1 MSSEASPDN
10 TKEDK
15 EKQVPV
21 EAASTNNETS
31 EKKQS
36 PDFERTDFM
45 AKESIGKVMWKLTY
59 PSLIAKVVSAMYA
72 VCDSAFIGK
81 LAGETEAERLTALS
95 AVSLAMPLE
104 QGIIHSLAMM
114 VSNGGSTVYGQA
126 VGEHNV
132 EKGRKVI
139 GNTYFLEICVAII
152 LIILAPLI
160 NRPLL
165 ILLKANE
172 EANTL
177 PLGLDYVNTLF
188 YGSICYCLSMASADL
203 IRGQGSAVLSCIVSI
218 VSAVC
223 NIIGD
228 PLYIKVFGLGVMGA
242 ALSTVLANL
251 VSSVIGV
258 SIMCSKKAV
267 VRFGCAVMKPS
278 CQMDKNIMV
287 TGMSGLV
294 SGFAGAFVT
303 IISNLLVLHYSKYPA
318 ESIETK
324 AVLSAWGSMSKVYF
338 VSFMPLIALAQGVLP
353 LLAYSFG
360 AKLHSRFMRCSKIMF
375 IWEIGITIVL
385 EALILI
391 FTPFIA
397 KIFSDEEHFLE
408 FFVPAMRIMVSGV
421 FLQPLV
427 MSLFP
432 MLQSVGKG
440 GLGGMLLALKTC
452 VIPLVLQLGISWMVG
467 DYWGAVYAYPVTEV
481 VSALLAVLFYV
492 KNRHLFEG
500 SQELPVV
507 KKE

>member
-1 MSSEASPDN
+1 MNPEVSPDN

-15 EKQVPV
+15 EKQVQV
-21 EAASTNNETS
+21 EGLSPNNAAN
-31 EKKQS
+31 KKES
-36 PDFERTDFM
+36 AEDFARTDFM
-45 AKESIGKVMWKLTY
+45 ANESIGKVMWKLTY

-72 VCDSAFIGK
+72 VSDSAFIGK
-81 LAGETEAERLTALS
+81 LAGDTEAERLTALS

-132 EKGRKVI
+132 EKGKRVI
-139 GNTYFLEICVAII
+139 GNTYVLEICVAI
-152 LIILAPLI
+152 LLVILAPLI

-165 ILLKANE
+165 ILLKASE

-177 PLGLDYVNTLF
+177 PLGEDYVNTLF
-188 YGSICYCLSMASADL
+188 FGSICYCISMASADL
-203 IRGQGSAVLSCIVSI
+203 IRGQGSAILSCIVSI
-218 VSAVC
+218 VSALC

-228 PLYIKVFGLGVMGA
+228 PIYIKVFSLGVMGA

-267 VRFGCAVMKPS
+267 VRFGFRDMKPS
-278 CQMDKNIMV
+278 CEMAKNIML

-303 IISNLLVLHYSKYPA
+303 VISNLLVLHYSKFPA

-324 AVLSAWGSMSKVYF
+324 AVLSAWGAMSKVYF

-360 AKLHSRFMRCSKIMF
+360 AKLPSRFMRCSKIMF
-375 IWEIGITIVL
+375 VWEIGITIVL
-385 EALILI
+385 EVVILA
-391 FTPFIA
+391 FTPLIA
-397 KIFSDEEHFLE
+397 KLFSTEQHFLD

-421 FLQPLV
+421 FMQPLV

-432 MLQSVGKG
+432 MLQAVGKG

-452 VIPLVLQLGISWMVG
+452 FIPLVLQLGLSWWVG

-481 VSALLAVLFYV
+481 VSALLAALFFV

>member
-21 EAASTNNETS
+21 EAVSTNNETP

-165 ILLKANE
+165 ILLKASE

-267 VRFGCAVMKPS
+267 VRFGCADMKPS

-452 VIPLVLQLGISWMVG
+452 VIPLVLQLGISWIIG